1 MLKWEIL
8 LIYVVVKMVDG
19 DDVIEM
25 FSGIYFYYF
34 KTDKILEFVD
44 ICIYIFW
51 NNFVIFNLFII
62 EDGINI

>member
-1 MLKWEIL
+1 MRNI
-8 LIYVVVKMVDG
+8 VDICSCKNG
-19 DDVIEM
+19 WWRWCNWNVY
-25 FSGIYFYYF
+25 SGINFYYF

-51 NNFVIFNLFII
+51 NYFVIFNLFII

>member
-8 LIYVVVKMVDG
+8 LIYVFVKMVDG

-25 FSGIYFYYF
+25 FSGINFYYF
-34 KTDKILEFVD
+34 KMDKILEFVD

-51 NNFVIFNLFII
+51 NYFVIFNLFII

>member
-25 FSGIYFYYF
+25 FSGINFYYF
-34 KTDKILEFVD
+34 
-44 ICIYIFW
+44 
-51 NNFVIFNLFII
+51 
-62 EDGINI
+62 